1 MSRIIGSHGTLP
13 FFVLLLICAFLIPA
27 GAGFAQS
34 SKEEMMTLDQ
44 YKAFLKDEGKQRGL
58 SEAKA
63 EELEKLLPGGGLTE
77 RVVKI
82 GISTFILNLAMI
94 YTVAIVSMSV
104 IVLFFTPFGL
114 FLFRG
119 NLHAFVGSILK
130 ATGLSKNIS
139 DNPNNLGF
147 GDHLITWPKKCLQES
162 HGRVRKAFAMYMHNN
177 FIPQYKNN
185 IPAVAFIGTAFLIL
199 NIGLRGV
206 KFMVAHQPD
215 LIIIAILVEI
225 TVLCL
230 LGLTTWYEK
239 EEDETE
245 GDGTRVP
252 GTELT
257 WSEVKAKLDAL
268 EHDLEESA
276 HKSRGMVGR

>member
-1 MSRIIGSHGTLP
+1 MSRIIGSHGPLP
-13 FFVLLLICAFLIPA
+13 FFVLLLVCAFLIPSV
-27 GAGFAQS
+27 AGFAQ

-44 YKAFLKDEGKQRGL
+44 YKAFLRDEGKGRDL
-58 SEAKA
+58 SQATH
-63 EELEKLLPGGGLTE
+63 EELTKILPGGSLSE

-82 GISTFILNLAMI
+82 GIATFILNLTAI
-94 YTVAIVSMSV
+94 YTVALVSICV

-114 FLFRG
+114 FIFRG
-119 NLHAFVGSILK
+119 SLHAMVGAVLK
-130 ATGLSKNIS
+130 ASGLSKR
-139 DNPNNLGF
+139 F
-147 GDHLITWPKKCLQES
+147 GEHLMNEPKKWLRLKN
-162 HGRVRKAFAMYMHNN
+162 GRVREAFATYMHND

-185 IPAVAFIGTAFLIL
+185 ITAIAFIGTAFLIG

-239 EEDETE
+239 EEEEPSGE
-245 GDGTRVP
+245 GP
-252 GTELT
+252 GQPGKQLT
-257 WSEVKAKLDAL
+257 LSEVERKIDAL
-268 EHDLEESA
+268 KKDLEESVQ
-276 HKSRGMVGR
+276 STRDMYGR